1 MISRHIHCKPANDDY
16 RRLARYIAD
25 ANHEGEKCL
34 GSWTAGCWMDGNYN
48 LAVREVQDVQDLNT
62 RSAQEKT
69 YHLIVSFRPED
80 EAKLTLKDFQAIESE
95 FAQALG
101 FADHQRHCGVHKN
114 TTHMHLH
121 VAYNMIHPEKLTRH
135 EPYRDYHKRDRV
147 CRELE
152 QRFDLVVDNGRD
164 PDRPPQRGNDKA
176 KTYEANSGQQSFSAY
191 VRERKD
197 RLDVELKKARTWQQA
212 HEVLAGFGLAVEV
225 RGNGCVIKDRFGKQ
239 QIKASELGREFSKGG
254 LEKRFGPFRPG
265 VDVNI
270 EAHDRYSANPRHR
283 DPERGQ
289 LWQEFLGQIEIKKER
304 YESLKTRSSA
314 EVATIR
320 EKWKRK
326 QREIRLRTDLTMK
339 DKRTL
344 VSLAKMHSLK
354 EENAFWETTTAARAN
369 IREEFPFYSWNGFLK
384 MKAESGNEVA
394 LAVLQSLKQHVDE
407 EEVTP
412 PKPKPGV
419 THQVDN
425 QGNILYLLSD
435 GGMIKDCGQA
445 IHFSANSPSAK
456 ALAQDLAR
464 RKFGPKFG
472 FLGNTIKRV
481 GKVMSKQERAIQAK
495 IFAEA
500 ARKSREAGLERW

>member
-1 MISRHIHCKPANDDY
+1 MISRHIQCKPENDDY

-34 GSWTAGCWMDGNYN
+34 GSWTAGCWMDGDYDQ
-48 LAVREVQDVQDLNT
+48 AIREVQDVQALNT
-62 RSAQEKT
+62 RSTQEKT

-176 KTYEANSGQQSFSAY
+176 NTYEAHSGQQSFSAY
-191 VRERKD
+191 VRESKD
-197 RLDVELKKARTWQQA
+197 RLDVELKNARTWQQA
-212 HEVLAGFGLAVEV
+212 HEVLAGFGLALEV
-225 RGNGCVIKDRFGKQ
+225 RGNGCVIKDLFGKQ
-239 QIKASELGREFSKGG
+239 QIKASELGRECSKGG

-265 VDVNI
+265 TDMNVQAR
-270 EAHDRYSANPRHR
+270 ERYGASPRHR
-283 DPERGQ
+283 GPERGR
-289 LWQEFLGQIEIKKER
+289 LWQEFLGQIEEKKAR
-304 YESLKTRSSA
+304 YEKLQTNTSA
-314 EVATIR
+314 EAAMIR
-320 EKWKRK
+320 EKWKHK
-326 QREIRLRTDLTMK
+326 QREIRLRTDLTKK

-344 VSLAKMHSLK
+344 VSLAKMQSLK
-354 EENAFWETTTAARAN
+354 EENTVWDTASTARTS
-369 IREEFPFYSWNGFLK
+369 IREDFPFHNWNGFLK
-384 MKAESGNEVA
+384 MKAESGNQVA
-394 LAVLQSLKQHVDE
+394 LAVLQSLTQHVDKK
-407 EEVTP
+407 EVTP

-425 QGNILYLLSD
+425 QGNVLYLLSD
-435 GGMIKDCGQA
+435 GGMIKDVGQA
-445 IHFSANSPSAK
+445 LHFSANSPTAK
-456 ALAQDLAR
+456 AMALDLAR

-472 FLGNTIKRV
+472 FLGNTIKRED
-481 GKVMSKQERAIQAK
+481 KIISKQERAIRTMG
-495 IFAEA
+495 FAET
-500 ARKSREAGLERW
+500 ARKSREAGLERD